1 MMNTYELICQMKP
14 YIQPFECTLAL
25 KELEALAGA
34 LPIPLTNQSSGTVA
48 YHVNSRS
55 TSAYLASRL
64 AYWELIY
71 PTGEDPFAG
80 LLTRQVR
87 REATSSLAR
96 NGAKSGELQ
105 RQLPFIERVPLPKHR
120 NLRYGT
126 HGIHEYRGKFFPQLV
141 RSLLNISGASQDSTV
156 LDPMCGSGTTL
167 VEAILLG
174 CQAIGIDLNPLSV
187 LMSRA
192 KCDALSIHPER
203 LLAEYEALR
212 ADLLELSSS
221 SSRRNG
227 LPWFEQLP
235 SQDQDYLSRWFA
247 PEALADLD
255 PISTRVHD
263 TVDSSCR
270 TLFQMSLSNILRPVS
285 WQKNDDLRVRKDKLT
300 NLDTDVT
307 TVFLTE
313 LNRSVNAVLAF
324 LYENQECEIGEVS
337 IIEDDIR
344 LADQRLSHLAGRID
358 MIITSPP
365 YATALPYLD
374 TDRLSLCYLG
384 LLPRPVH
391 RSRERNMIGNREITN
406 GQRLDYWEEYKLRK
420 RELPSEI
427 TTIIDRIDELNRNS
441 DVGFRRRNKAALLAR
456 YFLDMRKVFENFQL
470 FLRPNAPAYVVV
482 GSNYT
487 IAGGQRVDIETDRLL
502 ARLGESVGLV
512 LGETISMEM
521 LVSRD
526 IFRNNTGSTETI
538 LAFRNG
544 QS

>member
-1 MMNTYELICQMKP
+1 MANTYELICQMKP
-14 YIQPFECTLAL
+14 YIQPFERTLAL

-34 LPIPLTNQSSGTVA
+34 SPVPLANGSPEIIAYYVA
-48 YHVNSRS
+48 SQR

-71 PTGEDPFAG
+71 PTNGDPSTG

-87 REATSSLAR
+87 CEATTNLVR
-96 NGAKSGELQ
+96 NGAKPRELQ
-105 RQLPFIERVPLPKHR
+105 RQLPFIEWVPLPKHR

-141 RSLLNISGASQDSTV
+141 RSLLNISGVSRDSTI

-174 CQAIGIDLNPLSV
+174 CRAIGIDLNPLSV

-192 KCDALSIHPER
+192 KCDALFIHPDR
-203 LLAEYEALR
+203 LLAEYEALK
-212 ADLLELSSS
+212 ADLLALSPSQ
-221 SSRRNG
+221 RNG
-227 LPWFEQLP
+227 LPWFEHLP
-235 SQDQDYLSRWFA
+235 SRDQDYLSRWFA
-247 PEALADLD
+247 PKVLADLD
-255 PISTRVHD
+255 PIATRVHD
-263 TVDSSCR
+263 TADPSCR
-270 TLFQMSLSNILRPVS
+270 ALFQMSLSNILRPVS
-285 WQKNDDLRVRKDKLT
+285 WQKDDDLRVRKEKPS
-300 NLDTDVT
+300 NLETDVM

-313 LNRSVNAVLAF
+313 LNRSINTILAF
-324 LYENQECEIGEVS
+324 LYENQECELGEASV
-337 IIEDDIR
+337 IEDDVR
-344 LADQRLSHLAGRID
+344 LADQRLSHLAGCID
-358 MIITSPP
+358 VIITSPP

-384 LLPRPVH
+384 LLPRPDH
-391 RSRERNMIGNREITN
+391 RSRERDMIGNREITN
-406 GQRLDYWEEYKLRK
+406 GQRRDYWEEYKLRK

-427 TTIIDRIDELNRNS
+427 TTVIDRVDELNRNS

-470 FLRPNAPAYVVV
+470 FLRPGAPAYVVV
-482 GSNYT
+482 GNNYT
-487 IAGGQRVDIETDRLL
+487 IAGGQRVDVETNKLL
-502 ARLGESVGLV
+502 AHLGESVGLV
-512 LGETISMEM
+512 LEETISMEM

-526 IFRNNTGSTETI
+526 IFRKNTSSAETI